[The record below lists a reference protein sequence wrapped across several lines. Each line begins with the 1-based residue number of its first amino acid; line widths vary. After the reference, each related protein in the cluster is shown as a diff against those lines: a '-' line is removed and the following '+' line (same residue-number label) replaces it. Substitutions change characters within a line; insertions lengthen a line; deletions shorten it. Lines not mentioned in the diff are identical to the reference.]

1 MAELLDRLNRE
12 LGTIGRRAQAAIGD
26 GKLQL
31 ELLRLR
37 RMQDNAARDLG
48 LLVHRR
54 ERGRDVDLRRIDS
67 LLFRLD
73 DLETQIGR
81 VEAELAER
89 RRTRQASPAESTPS
103 PVPTPPP
110 TGAAGAAGSDNTGG
124 LS

>member
-37 RMQDNAARDLG
+37 RMQDNVARDLG
-48 LLVHRR
+48 LLIHRR
-54 ERGRDVDLRRIDS
+54 ERGRDVDLRRIDG

-81 VEAELAER
+81 IEAELAER
-89 RRTRQASPAESTPS
+89 RRARQTSPAETATP
-103 PVPTPPP
+103 PVPTPSPSGMPDGDRADGP
-110 TGAAGAAGSDNTGG
+110 T
-124 LS
+124 

>member
-48 LLVHRR
+48 LLIHRR

-89 RRTRQASPAESTPS
+89 RRSRQAAPVESAPS

>member
-48 LLVHRR
+48 LLIHRR
-54 ERGRDVDLRRIDS
+54 DRGRDVDLRRIDS

-81 VEAELAER
+81 IEAELAER
-89 RRTRQASPAESTPS
+89 RRSRQTSTGEPTPP

-110 TGAAGAAGSDNTGG
+110 TGAAGADHTSG
-124 LS
+124 LG

>member
-12 LGTIGRRAQAAIGD
+12 LGTIGRRAQAAIGE

-37 RMQDNAARDLG
+37 RIQDNVARDLG
-48 LLVHRR
+48 LLIHRR

-73 DLETQIGR
+73 DLETQISRIEG
-81 VEAELAER
+81 ELVER
-89 RRTRQASPAESTPS
+89 RRARQGSTSETAPP
-103 PVPTPPP
+103 PVPTSPPSSAS
-110 TGAAGAAGSDNTGG
+110 GEDRSGG
-124 LS
+124 PG

>member
-31 ELLRLR
+31 DLLRLR

-48 LLVHRR
+48 LLIHRR

-81 VEAELAER
+81 IEAELAER
-89 RRTRQASPAESTPS
+89 RRARQTSTAEAAAP

-110 TGAAGAAGSDNTGG
+110 GGTPGGDSAGGPS
-124 LS
+124 

>member
-37 RMQDNAARDLG
+37 RMQDNAARDKG
-48 LLVHRR
+48 LLIHRR
-54 ERGRDVDLRRIDS
+54 DRGRDVDLRRIDS

-81 VEAELAER
+81 IEAELAER
-89 RRTRQASPAESTPS
+89 RRSRQTSTGEPTPP

-110 TGAAGAAGSDNTGG
+110 TGAAGADHTSG
-124 LS
+124 LG